1 MKKKNKWSTFILL
14 LTFFIGLSVML
25 YPAISSYWNQRTQSQ
40 AIIDYTKMLE
50 NIPKTDYDRYFSQA
64 DDYNAQLLALEVPLL
79 QYAQVP
85 GYFETLDLDGT
96 GMMGYIA
103 IEKIGLELP
112 LYHGTSD
119 TVLSHAAGHLQGTSL
134 PSGGIGTHSV
144 ISAHRGLPTA
154 VLFTKLDHM
163 ELGDTFTLSILDRIL
178 TYQVD
183 QIKVVEPT
191 DAKDLRIEADQDF
204 CTLLTCTPYGVNTQR
219 LLVRGSRI
227 ETIEKKTIFITSD
240 AYQID
245 SLIVTPV
252 VALPI
257 LFVLMMIVLFKPVKK
272 DVLGDDLE

>member
-1 MKKKNKWSTFILL
+1 MKKKSKWSTFILL
-14 LTFFIGLSVML
+14 LTFFVGLSVML
-25 YPAISSYWNQRTQSQ
+25 YPAISNYWNQRTQSQ
-40 AIIDYTKMLE
+40 AIIDYAQMLE
-50 NIPKTDYDRYFSQA
+50 NIPKADYTQHFAQA
-64 DDYNAQLLALEVPLL
+64 DTYNVQLAALEIPLV
-79 QYAQVP
+79 QYEQVP
-85 GYFETLDLDGT
+85 GYFETLDLGGT

-119 TVLSHAAGHLQGTSL
+119 QVLSHAAGHLQGTSL
-134 PSGGIGTHSV
+134 PSGGMGTHSV

-154 VLFTKLDHM
+154 LLFTKLDHM
-163 ELGDTFTLSILDRIL
+163 ELGDTFTISILDRIL

-183 QIKVVEPT
+183 KITVVEPS
-191 DAKDLRIEADQDF
+191 DAKDLRIEADRDY
-204 CTLLTCTPYGVNTQR
+204 CTLLTCTPYGINTQR

-227 ETIEKKTIFITSD
+227 ETVEKKTIFITSD
-240 AYQID
+240 AYLID